1 MIILAVNAGDFTPG
15 ITASSAVV
23 LFESAPK
30 VRHGEIQAIKKAWVN
45 YQRP

>member
-1 MIILAVNAGDFTPG
+1 MQIFMPE

-30 VRHGEIQAIKKAWVN
+30 VRHDKIQTIKKAFEFS
-45 YQRP
+45 